1 VNTNQPTNG
10 ENNMLR
16 IIDGKTYNT
25 KTARY
30 LCELDSVAYR
40 NDFAYHRTS
49 LYQTKK
55 GALFLAGYGGPLSMW
70 AKSTGNGTTGGE
82 GVLVIEPDEA
92 RSILETENQIEA
104 LQELF
109 HIEEA

>member
-1 VNTNQPTNG
+1 MEKT
-10 ENNMLR
+10 MLR
-16 IIDGKTYNT
+16 IIDGKSYNT
-25 KTARY
+25 KTARH

-40 NDFAYHRTS
+40 SDFAYHRTS

-55 GALFLAGYGGPLSMW
+55 GALFLAGHGGPLSMW

-82 GVLVIEPDEA
+82 GVLVVDSDEA
-92 RSILETENQIEA
+92 RSILETENKIEV